1 MERVM
6 RVKPKWLPILIGI
19 VLFGAM
25 GCSDPQ
31 LEMAQSRSKVTLRG
45 DFLTTNPDVVNFPV
59 RIVIAIDDSG
69 SMIDSDPAVPDPDNP
84 IDPVAPLRLQAAWD
98 FIDSYRDFESVQFD
112 VIHWNNTIARTTGGF
127 SRNFDDLY
135 DDVFTYS
142 NQSTTNYTGTLS
154 TIQDHFVQE
163 ISEMRNDDALS
174 ANIARM
180 RCIVLFFSDGLP
192 YPWDELSYGPI
203 YQQIRN
209 MRDRIVDIE
218 GAASFRLH
226 SLLLSVGLQLDEPEL
241 LAQAQTLMMYM
252 ASWGNG
258 IYEEFETA
266 DEINFINIVDMR
278 LTVEYKVKFIIAFN
292 TNVIP
297 GEEIVYVDS
306 DGDGLS
312 DEEELDLDLNH
323 DGEVDDDEAAQ
334 ATDPTERDTDHD
346 GLSDFL
352 ERRLSTIDE
361 IFDPTDPSD
370 SDCPI
375 GAEEIDRDRDGLMDY
390 EEVIKGTSYIDPDTD
405 NDGIPDGIEFAVG
418 SDPFSSQ
425 DSQDSDFDGV
435 DDWVEVQRHTN
446 VAVNDVKIRQRYSY
460 YYDIRD
466 RGLFELYNDSIF
478 ESRRRRISF
487 DISNIDI
494 MPTLAANGREEGD
507 NLIRLFIAE
516 VPQDM
521 PDSKPV
527 YRVADIIVNYYDTES
542 RVIEVDSFEAL

>member
-1 MERVM
+1 M
-6 RVKPKWLPILIGI
+6 RVKPNLVIFLIGL
-19 VLFGAM
+19 VLLGLL

-31 LEMAQSRSKVTLRG
+31 LEMAQSRSKVTLTG
-45 DFLTTNPDVVNFPV
+45 EFLTTNPDVVNFPV

-69 SMIDSDPAVPDPDNP
+69 SMITSDPEDANNGIPM
-84 IDPVAPLRLQAAWD
+84 RLEAAWE
-98 FIDSYRDFESVQFD
+98 FINSYRDFESVQFD
-112 VIHWNNTIARTTGGF
+112 VIHWNSTIAQTTGGF
-127 SRNFDDLY
+127 SRNFDELY
-135 DDVFTYS
+135 NDVFTYN
-142 NQSTTNYTGTLS
+142 NQDETNYTGTLS

-192 YPWDELSYGPI
+192 DPWNEASYGPI

-209 MRDRIVDIE
+209 MEERIVDVE
-218 GAASFRLH
+218 GAASFRFH
-226 SLLLSVGLQLDEPEL
+226 ALLLSVGLQAWPALHS
-241 LAQAQTLMMYM
+241 QAQTLMIHM
-252 ASWGNG
+252 ASAGNG
-258 IYEEFETA
+258 VYEEFESA
-266 DEINFINIVDMR
+266 SEINFINVVDMR
-278 LTVEYKVKFIIAFN
+278 LTIEYKVKFIIAFN

-306 DGDGLS
+306 DGDGLT

-323 DGEVDDDEAAQ
+323 DGEVDVDEAGQ
-334 ATDPTERDTDHD
+334 ATDPADRDTDDD

-370 SDCPI
+370 SACPI
-375 GAEEIDRDRDGLMDY
+375 GAEEIDRDRDGMMDY
-390 EEVIKGTSYIDPDTD
+390 EEVIKGTSYINPDTD
-405 NDGIPDGIEFAVG
+405 NDGIPDGIEFLVG

-446 VAVNDVKIRQRYSY
+446 VAVNDVRIRQLYSY

-466 RGLFELYNDSIF
+466 KGLFEMYQDSIF

-487 DISNIDI
+487 NISNIDI

-507 NLIRLFIAE
+507 NLIRMFIAE

-521 PDSKPV
+521 PDSNPV
-527 YRVADIIVNYYDTES
+527 YRVADILVNYYDTES